1 MFLNQIV
8 SLYLVQEVTIY
19 PPASVER
26 FYIALFMY
34 HSWELWLFGQ
44 RSKPTRS
51 FVSIYTDIYIHRET
65 ICWLDIEY
73 LPLYQFVL
81 TKHFFSVGTIKTL
94 ILVNETTVFLVR
106 SHNVSGISNMFKLY
120 AVFFFSFS
128 VWRLDQFKCLRVK
141 HSKFTWCLATI

>member
-1 MFLNQIV
+1 MLLNQIV

-51 FVSIYTDIYIHRET
+51 FVSIYTDIYIHRKT
-65 ICWLDIEY
+65 ICCLDIEY

-106 SHNVSGISNMFKLY
+106 SHNVSGISNMLC
-120 AVFFFSFS
+120 FSFLLAS
-128 VWRLDQFKCLRVK
+128 GDWINSSALELNIPSLPDAWLQFSHLR
-141 HSKFTWCLATI
+141 